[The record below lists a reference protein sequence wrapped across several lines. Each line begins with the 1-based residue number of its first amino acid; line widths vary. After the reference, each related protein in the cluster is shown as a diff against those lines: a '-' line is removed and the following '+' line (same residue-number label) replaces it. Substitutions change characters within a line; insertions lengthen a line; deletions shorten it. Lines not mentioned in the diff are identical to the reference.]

1 MITGVHAI
9 IFTSEAEAVRAFF
22 RDTLGWPHVD
32 AHDGWLIFKTPPA
45 ELAAHPAPPG
55 QRHELF
61 LMCDDLEATVAELK
75 AKGVTIEKP
84 IADEGFGLMTYIEV
98 PGGGPLGLYQ
108 PKHPTAMNL
117 DSAS

>member
-1 MITGVHAI
+1 VITGVHAI

-32 AHDGWLIFKTPPA
+32 AHGGWLIFKAPPA

-55 QRHELF
+55 QHHELF
-61 LMCDDLEATVAELK
+61 LMCDDVEATVLELR
-75 AKGVTIEKP
+75 AKGVTIDAP
-84 IADEGFGLMTYIEV
+84 ITDEGFGLMTYIEL
-98 PGGGPLGLYQ
+98 PGGGSLGLYQ

-117 DSAS
+117 SSRS